1 MGPNQKANIQINEL
15 PLIWRPQNKHFLNKL
30 DNLKMDMDFKL
41 TTDHIFNS
49 TSNGFIVTD
58 ANGSIAMINNQAT
71 KILELEK
78 TSVIDS
84 QIIDI
89 LPLTGALIKKCLK
102 NKEPLLGR
110 QIQEKNARIVVNITL
125 ITVNNKILGTVC
137 NFQHLEQF
145 EKLAQQLD
153 SYKRLCRQLTT
164 IFNTSQDLIWLYD
177 GEGRIVNI
185 NESTQKIR
193 NIRPED
199 IVGKKY
205 TEIIDMGIID
215 RSIVPEVLK
224 ARQQVSILDN
234 IIKGKST
241 ALVTGTPIFN
251 DYKEIELIV
260 VTSRNMTELNKIQ
273 MQLEE
278 NQKLTAKFR
287 EELTELRL
295 LNAKRKNFIAE
306 SQDMQQILNSAL
318 KLAKSGA
325 SNILLLGDSGTGK
338 NLMAEFIHQ
347 TSHRHRKPFIQINC
361 AAIPEGLIEAELFGY
376 EQGAFTGASKHGK
389 AGLFELADKGTLFL
403 DEIGD
408 LPLAL
413 QSKLLKCIDD
423 HMIMRIGGN
432 TAKKIDCTIIA
443 ATNKNLE
450 LLVRRKKFRSD
461 LYFRLNIFSLKI
473 PSLNQRKEDVLA
485 LVKHFLDE
493 FNKEYRKSRRI
504 TAKGLELLMSYSFPG
519 NVRELKNIIEK
530 AVVLSEAE
538 ELDQYIFQSLGRW
551 DRISEQLTFKEK
563 VESFEKEILSQ
574 ALLQFKTSRAM
585 AKQLHL
591 NQSSIVRKLKKYKL
605 SKN

>member
-1 MGPNQKANIQINEL
+1 M
-15 PLIWRPQNKHFLNKL
+15 
-30 DNLKMDMDFKL
+30 
-41 TTDHIFNS
+41 
-49 TSNGFIVTD
+49 
-58 ANGSIAMINNQAT
+58 
-71 KILELEK
+71 
-78 TSVIDS
+78 
-84 QIIDI
+84 
-89 LPLTGALIKKCLK
+89 
-102 NKEPLLGR
+102 
-110 QIQEKNARIVVNITL
+110 
-125 ITVNNKILGTVC
+125 
-137 NFQHLEQF
+137 
-145 EKLAQQLD
+145 
-153 SYKRLCRQLTT
+153 
-164 IFNTSQDLIWLYD
+164 
-177 GEGRIVNI
+177 
-185 NESTQKIR
+185 
-193 NIRPED
+193 
-199 IVGKKY
+199 
-205 TEIIDMGIID
+205 
-215 RSIVPEVLK
+215 
-224 ARQQVSILDN
+224 
-234 IIKGKST
+234 
-241 ALVTGTPIFN
+241 
-251 DYKEIELIV
+251 
-260 VTSRNMTELNKIQ
+260 NKIQ

-519 NVRELKNIIEK
+519 NV
-530 AVVLSEAE
+530 
-538 ELDQYIFQSLGRW
+538 IFQSLGRW

>member
-1 MGPNQKANIQINEL
+1 M
-15 PLIWRPQNKHFLNKL
+15 
-30 DNLKMDMDFKL
+30 MDMDFTL
-41 TTDHIFNS
+41 TADHIFNS

-58 ANGSIAMINNQAT
+58 ANGTIAMINNQAA

-89 LPLTGALIKKCLK
+89 LPLTGALIEKCLK
-102 NKEPLLGR
+102 NREPLLGC
-110 QIQEKNARIVVNITL
+110 QIQEKNASLVINITL
-125 ITVNNKILGTVC
+125 ITVNDKILGTVC

-205 TEIIDMGIID
+205 SEIIDMGIID

-224 ARQQVSILDN
+224 TRQQVSILDN

-278 NQKLTAKFR
+278 NQKLTDKYR

-295 LNAKRKNFIAE
+295 LNLKKKNFIAE
-306 SQDMQQILNSAL
+306 SQEMQQILNSAL

-338 NLMAEFIHQ
+338 NLLAEFIHQ
-347 TSHRHRKPFIQINC
+347 TSHRHKKPFIQINC

-376 EQGAFTGASKHGK
+376 EKGAFTGASKYGK
-389 AGLFELADKGTLFL
+389 AGLFELADEGTLFL

-450 LLVRRKKFRSD
+450 LLVRRKKFRGD

-473 PSLNQRKEDVLA
+473 PSLNQRREDVLA
-485 LVKHFLDE
+485 LVKHFLE
-493 FNKEYRKSRRI
+493 KFNKEYRKSHRI
-504 TAKGLELLMSYSFPG
+504 TAKGLELLNSYSFPG

-551 DRISEQLTFKEK
+551 DLINEQLTYKEK

-585 AKQLHL
+585 AKHLHL
-591 NQSSIVRKLKKYKL
+591 NQSSIVRKLKKYKI
-605 SKN
+605 SKI